1 MTKEEIELTS
11 FQIIAHAG
19 DALDCFQK
27 AIDSAKENNFELSD
41 DYMRKGKKF
50 MTEAHKI
57 QTKFLTLEANDE
69 DIKFSVI
76 LLHSQDHLMST
87 LNYER
92 MANEFISLYRRINSL
107 EKQGGQNE

>member
-1 MTKEEIELTS
+1 MTKEDIELTS

-27 AIDSAKENNFELSD
+27 AIDSAKENKFELSD
-41 DYMRKGKKF
+41 EFMRKGKGF

-57 QTKFLTLEANDE
+57 QTKLLTLEANNE
-69 DIKFSVI
+69 DIDFSVI
-76 LLHSQDHLMST
+76 LLHSQDHLMTT

-92 MANEFISLYRRINSL
+92 MANEFIDLYKRLNTL
-107 EKQGGQNE
+107 EKQGG